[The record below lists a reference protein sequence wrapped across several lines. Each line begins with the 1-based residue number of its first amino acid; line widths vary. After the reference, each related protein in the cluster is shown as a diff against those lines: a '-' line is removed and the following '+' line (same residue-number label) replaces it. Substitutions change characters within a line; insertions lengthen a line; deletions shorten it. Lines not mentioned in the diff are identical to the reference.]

1 MPGLTAMDGGGT
13 GFAGAKTCHQL
24 LFQLPGEVCRPQLLS
39 TFNRVSGFALFCSL
53 TPVTSQI
60 RCYVHLTSYSFL
72 QAPPLVSDALVIL
85 IISPSV
91 GVIQPSL
98 RLLVLLD
105 KQKSSLSCFFVCQS
119 RADPTAHHS
128 NKLLQQ

>member
-1 MPGLTAMDGGGT
+1 MPGLTAMNGGGT

-39 TFNRVSGFALFCSL
+39 TFNRVSGFALFYSL
-53 TPVTSQI
+53 TPVSSQI
-60 RCYVHLTSYSFL
+60 RCFVHLTSYSFL
-72 QAPPLVSDALVIL
+72 HTPPLASDALVIL
-85 IISPSV
+85 IIFPRGWGDPAFFETAGFV
-91 GVIQPSL
+91 GQT
-98 RLLVLLD
+98 
-105 KQKSSLSCFFVCQS
+105 KSSLSCFLFVKG

>member
-1 MPGLTAMDGGGT
+1 MPGLTAMNGGGT

-53 TPVTSQI
+53 TPVSSQI
-60 RCYVHLTSYSFL
+60 RCFVHLTSYSFI
-72 QAPPLVSDALVIL
+72 QTPPLASDALDIL
-85 IISPSV
+85 IIFPC
-91 GVIQPSL
+91 GWGNPAFFETAGFAGQT
-98 RLLVLLD
+98 
-105 KQKSSLSCFFVCQS
+105 KSSLSCFLFVQG

-128 NKLLQQ
+128 SKLLQQ

>member
-1 MPGLTAMDGGGT
+1 MPGLTATDGEST

-39 TFNRVSGFALFCSL
+39 TVNRVLGFALFCSL

-72 QAPPLVSDALVIL
+72 QAPPLVSDTLVIL
-85 IISPSV
+85 IISPR
-91 GVIQPSL
+91 GWGDPAFFDTAGFAGQTKKQP
-98 RLLVLLD
+98 
-105 KQKSSLSCFFVCQS
+105 
-119 RADPTAHHS
+119 
-128 NKLLQQ
+128 KLLFCLPK